1 MALNVYRGKIQSE
14 RPVNATR
21 IKDQLYM
28 FTGTYPLYYKG
39 DGKLYLMPEH
49 QTTFNEAV
57 VAGHNTFMRNFD
69 NYYYRDKADLTLEQ
83 SSNINS
89 TNDLFVRSFDF
100 TPLLPYTENFEEST
114 DLTLQA
120 SFSLPLS
127 RFTEGN
133 NELKVT
139 AYYRSSAPGAAPDDY
154 IEVPRQSFQF
164 FTVNGGPPLGSSL
177 TLNSSTQNQINNI
190 YFEGSIGGVGSG
202 LKDILFEFEILTFN
216 GNSYDPKYL
225 SLIELPEITFTV
237 AKISDYPTEEFPDR
251 GNFKLEAPWSCNQV
265 TEHYGQLIAWGSNK
279 MPSTLFI
286 SNNQN
291 LNYFPSLYT
300 LTFETDAREAINAVT
315 PFMNILVIQSDSYT
329 WGLKGKSPLQYLD
342 NFAEVPNPNAYQAFS
357 INSSIGAIAPKSIR
371 PVRNRLYFLSEEG
384 LMELTSLFATDDR
397 YNVKPLDRNIIN
409 LIPQDREAVGIQ
421 FDNQYWVNFPST
433 GETFRYY
440 IDKEAW
446 VKDTYNFDLFNG
458 FYKFKNKDGKLH
470 IVTHPLVIT
479 NPETGVPQYRI
490 FETKVREDIVSDLE
504 KPIITKFLTSK
515 MHQEYPFHWKRYKEF
530 KLDFGIQNEF
540 IIDDFIPYSG
550 DNDLNPYTIT
560 ANFLANHTY
569 AVALNVDPSYNSST
583 QTFSYPSLSNLQV
596 ENASH
601 SSYSNGIIYFTIGN
615 KDVEDVGIRAD
626 NLQLSWFTGSLITDE
641 TYDKNLSFKVN
652 IVSDNKSLIPEV
664 DIATDYQPYN
674 LNLVSEE
681 LGIMANTFEDTFEN
695 SQFGKSYKFV
705 HTNKLQ
711 GSGYDIALYY
721 EDNSKVKWT
730 LETLGVT
737 YKMRRTRSR

>member
-1 MALNVYRGKIQSE
+1 M
-14 RPVNATR
+14 
-21 IKDQLYM
+21 KD
-28 FTGTYPLYYKG
+28 
-39 DGKLYLMPEH
+39 
-49 QTTFNEAV
+49 
-57 VAGHNTFMRNFD
+57 FD
-69 NYYYRDKADLTLEQ
+69 DYYYREKSDLNLQEN
-83 SSNINS
+83 SSINT
-89 TNDLFVRSFDF
+89 TNDFFVKSYDF
-100 TPLLPYTENFEEST
+100 TPRLPYTSNTESST
-114 DLTLQA
+114 DLTLRA
-120 SFSLPLS
+120 TLSLPLT

-133 NELKVT
+133 NKVKVT
-139 AYYRSSAPGAAPDDY
+139 AYSRFSVPGSTY
-154 IEVPRQSFQF
+154 EEVPLQSFQF
-164 FTVNGGPPLGSSL
+164 FTVTQGPPLGNEL
-177 TLNSSTQNQINNI
+177 TLDSSTQNQISNI
-190 YFEGSIGGVGSG
+190 YFEGSIGGISLG
-202 LKDILFEFEILTFN
+202 LRDILFEFEIITFN
-216 GNSYDPKYL
+216 DNSYDPKYVAE
-225 SLIELPEITFTV
+225 IEIPEITFTV
-237 AKISDYPTEEFPDR
+237 DKVSDYPTEEFPDR

-265 TEHYGQLIAWGSNK
+265 TEHYGQLLAWGSEK

-300 LTFETDAREAINAVT
+300 LTFETDAREPINAVT
-315 PFMNILVIQSDSYT
+315 PFMNILVIHSDSYT
-329 WGLKGKSPLQYLD
+329 WGLKGKNPIQYLD

-357 INSSIGAIAPKSIR
+357 INSSVGSIAPKSIR
-371 PVRNRLYFLSEEG
+371 PVRNRLYFLSQEG

-397 YNVKPLDRNIIN
+397 YNVKPIDRNIIN
-409 LIPQDREAVGIQ
+409 LIPQDREAVAIQ
-421 FDNQYWVNFPST
+421 FDNQYWINFPST

-458 FYKFKNKDGKLH
+458 FYKFKNRDGKLH
-470 IVTHPLVIT
+470 IITHPLIIT

-490 FETKVREDIVSDLE
+490 FEAKVKEDIVSDLE

-515 MHQEYPFHWKRYKEF
+515 MHQEYPFHWKRYKEL

-540 IIDDFIPYSG
+540 IIDEFIPYSG
-550 DNDLNPYTIT
+550 DSDVNPYTVT

-569 AVALNVDPSYNSST
+569 AISVNTSDDLNNLTVD
-583 QTFSYPSLSNLQV
+583 
-596 ENASH
+596 NAVS
-601 SSYSNGIIYFTIGN
+601 SSYEQGLVYFTIGN
-615 KDVEDVGIRAD
+615 EDVEDVGIRAD
-626 NLQLSWFTGSLITDE
+626 NLTVDMFNDSLITDE
-641 TYDKNLSFKVN
+641 TYDKNLAFKVN
-652 IVSDNKSLIPEV
+652 IISDNKALIPEV

-674 LNLVSEE
+674 LKLISDE